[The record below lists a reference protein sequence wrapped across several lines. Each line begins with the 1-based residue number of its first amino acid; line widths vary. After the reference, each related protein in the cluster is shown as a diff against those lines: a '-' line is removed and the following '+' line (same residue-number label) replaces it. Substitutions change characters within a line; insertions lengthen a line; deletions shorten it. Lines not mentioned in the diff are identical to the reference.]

1 MQKIFIGDVQGCGI
15 ELVEL
20 LDRAACQFGE
30 EFEIWV
36 VGDLINRGPYNLL
49 CLDRVRGL
57 AEAGR
62 ARYVLG
68 NHEIALIKVWLGL
81 REVRP
86 NDTFAEVLE
95 SSAVEGWIDWLRKR
109 PLMERGRIG
118 STSAAMVHASVHP
131 DWSLDE
137 LETRAR
143 RVERRLSDPDID
155 RVRAFL
161 DTTPTADPELA
172 DDRDVLGRLT
182 SCRSVD
188 ARMKWSSALPVLEFD
203 SWHRYWSAR
212 GHDYGVV
219 YGHWAVQGLHVA
231 PGLRGLDTAC
241 VHHGRGQDGFLTAW
255 LPVPE
260 YESRHDA
267 GHGAVWRSAFDVPD
281 DRFWKIPAQ
290 RRYYMVE

>member
-1 MQKIFIGDVQGCGI
+1 VQKIFIGDVQGCGI

-20 LDRAACQFGE
+20 LDRAAGQFGE

-49 CLDRVRGL
+49 CLDRVRSL
-57 AEAGR
+57 VEAGR

-68 NHEIALIKVWLGL
+68 NHEIALLKAWLGL

-86 NDTFAEVLE
+86 NDTFVEVLE
-95 SSAVEGWIDWLRKR
+95 SSEIEGWIDWLRKR
-109 PLMERGRIG
+109 PVMERGRLA
-118 STSAAMVHASVHP
+118 STSFAMVHASVHP

-137 LETRAR
+137 LEMRAQ
-143 RVERRLSDPDID
+143 RVERQLSDPDLD
-155 RVRAFL
+155 RVREFL
-161 DTTPTADPELA
+161 DARIPADRELA

-182 SCRSVD
+182 SCRSLD
-188 ARMKWSSALPVLEFD
+188 AQMNWSSALPLLEAD
-203 SWHRYWSAR
+203 SWHHHWAAR

-241 VHHGRGQDGFLTAW
+241 VHHGRDRDGFLTAW
-255 LPVPE
+255 LPLLE
-260 YESRHDA
+260 DESS
-267 GHGAVWRSAFDVPD
+267 GGARQSVFDVPD